1 MRWNRRTKLL
11 LVTGG
16 SGFVGRHLLDSA
28 ARGQWDV
35 VAPSSSLLDIR
46 SAEQVLDLMRA
57 WKPTAVVHL
66 AYRKDD
72 ARTIVVGTANIAT
85 ATAAVGARL
94 VHVSSDVVFAGRPQP
109 YLEDD
114 ELTPVTDYGR
124 WKAQAEHEVAT
135 LHPGAA
141 ILRTSLVYGSSRLS
155 PIQTDVEQ
163 AVRGRSSMRFHTDE
177 IRCPIHATDL
187 ALALSSVAARPDIV
201 GLLHLA
207 GPQPLSRADF
217 AREVATWMGLS
228 ADAVPTSTIAR
239 SGLARP
245 ACVVL
250 DSSRAMSLGITAR
263 PLAEALRS

>member
-1 MRWNRRTKLL
+1 
-11 LVTGG
+11 
-16 SGFVGRHLLDSA
+16 
-28 ARGQWDV
+28 
-35 VAPSSSLLDIR
+35 
-46 SAEQVLDLMRA
+46 
-57 WKPTAVVHL
+57 
-66 AYRKDD
+66 
-72 ARTIVVGTANIAT
+72 
-85 ATAAVGARL
+85 
-94 VHVSSDVVFAGRPQP
+94 
-109 YLEDD
+109 
-114 ELTPVTDYGR
+114 
-124 WKAQAEHEVAT
+124 
-135 LHPGAA
+135 
-141 ILRTSLVYGSSRLS
+141 
-155 PIQTDVEQ
+155 
-163 AVRGRSSMRFHTDE
+163 MRFFTDE